1 MPRDS
6 SKNAEEAGPR
16 ATDEANHRG
25 GGEGGAADLHAGAAD
40 GDASMQR
47 AQPSGD
53 GALATGDTGEQV
65 SPAQQTAATLQ
76 RLALSGDPA
85 AQYSPEQMLFALGWN
100 SANQQQQQQQQGRA
114 GEREEALPRPVMSA
128 AQNLGDIPRRGAT
141 GVGPPPQQQFMTQEQ
156 ISGWGQEQEAYA
168 QQQHLFGQQQNFAQQ
183 QHLFEQQQ
191 RDNMQRQAY
200 APPQQ
205 QQQQQQQW
213 RREDFTQH
221 NQQQQRRE
229 DFTQHHQHPY
239 HGQPSGGAARGVSFP
254 GLPPDAR
261 GVAQQQD
268 GELARMQAA
277 LTAANARAAAAD
289 AENASLRA
297 RDAASEVGSE
307 YGSVTPLPHTRG
319 RLSGQHPDNRFE
331 NTRARPSMLTRNQER
346 LMAVDKASTAEK
358 QTVGAFH
365 DACRRLENG
374 GLATVEAIER
384 YHEDGDGE
392 PLVALLQDM
401 YREFFA
407 PTIVG
412 EDGER
417 SQRSLGGELEVRLDV
432 ASMPRS
438 DRSAWSTALQLR
450 SGEAVYSSPE
460 VREMKE
466 KLARKE
472 IARAQSK
479 VQGRRGHRGSSDDD
493 EAARDGRDKSKD
505 RVKTAEQQRKDR
517 AAAER
522 RRADA
527 ANAKGGPAG
536 AKGGAPGAKGGGK
549 PLA

>member
-16 ATDEANHRG
+16 ATDDANHRG

-53 GALATGDTGEQV
+53 GALATGDTGGQV
-65 SPAQQTAATLQ
+65 SPAPQTAAPLQ
-76 RLALSGDPA
+76 QLALGGDTEP
-85 AQYSPEQMLFALGWN
+85 QWTPEQMLFALGWN

-128 AQNLGDIPRRGAT
+128 AQNLGDLPHGGAT
-141 GVGPPPQQQFMTQEQ
+141 GVGPPPHQQFMSPEQ
-156 ISGWGQEQEAYA
+156 IRVMGQEQEAYA
-168 QQQHLFGQQQNFAQQ
+168 QQQHMYEQQQRFAQQ
-183 QHLFEQQQ
+183 QQWLVQ
-191 RDNMQRQAY
+191 RGGY
-200 APPQQ
+200 GPPPPQQ
-205 QQQQQQQW
+205 QQQQQQQQW
-213 RREDFTQH
+213 REDFTQ
-221 NQQQQRRE
+221 QQQQQQQQPRRE
-229 DFTQHHQHPY
+229 DFAQHHQHPY
-239 HGQPSGGAARGVSFP
+239 HGQPSGGGTRGVSFP

-261 GVAQQQD
+261 GVAPQD
-268 GELARMQAA
+268 GEMARMQAA
-277 LTAANARAAAAD
+277 LTAANERAAAAD

-307 YGSVTPLPHTRG
+307 YGSVAPLPHTRG
-319 RLSGQHPDNRFE
+319 RLAVQHPDNRFE
-331 NTRARPSMLTRNQER
+331 NTRARPCMLTRNQER

-374 GLATVEAIER
+374 GLATVEAIDR
-384 YHEDGDGE
+384 YHEDGDGD
-392 PLVALLQDM
+392 PLVVLLQDM

-417 SQRSLGGELEVRLDV
+417 AQRSLGGELEVRLDV

-466 KLARKE
+466 KFARKE

-479 VQGRRGHRGSSDDD
+479 VQGRRGRRNSSDDD
-493 EAARDGRDKSKD
+493 EAGREVRDKSKD
-505 RVKTAEQQRKDR
+505 KKAAEQQRVRDK
-517 AAAER
+517 AAAEK

-527 ANAKGGPAG
+527 ANAKGGPPG
-536 AKGGAPGAKGGGK
+536 AKGGPPGAKGGGK